1 AERIRVLLEL
11 VADREIAELRR
22 IAIPADRVAARPI
35 AARLCADLERHA
47 DAIAGVE
54 PRSAYFC
61 QIPVGSEIARAPF
74 RIGLEPP
81 AREDDRLGAQL
92 TRLALLPHAHA
103 ANTAIVREQRN
114 RAGLVEH
121 LNALARRRLVQRLD
135 EPRPAARGLDGEP
148 APELE
153 LAADLERL
161 PTVDRHETHALT
173 TQPLQRRVAPPHQ
186 ELDEIGIAAML
197 GDARHVVEILVLG
210 VGAEVRGALLL
221 LGKIGNELDE
231 IVDGPIGDTDRAGR
245 ERRVSAALGERRALE
260 HGDARARFARGE
272 RRTQRGIA
280 GA

>member
-1 AERIRVLLEL
+1 MRDFVIENLPGELPRLLQHDAAVFGVGVMAEIGGIVDEALAARIDHDAERIRVLLEL

-81 AREDDRLGAQL
+81 AREDDRLGAQF

-173 TQPLQRRVAPPHQ
+173 TQPLQ
-186 ELDEIGIAAML
+186 
-197 GDARHVVEILVLG
+197 
-210 VGAEVRGALLL
+210 
-221 LGKIGNELDE
+221 
-231 IVDGPIGDTDRAGR
+231 
-245 ERRVSAALGERRALE
+245 
-260 HGDARARFARGE
+260 
-272 RRTQRGIA
+272 
-280 GA
+280 